1 MKPYELIRTAMN
13 LSEQIGDYK
22 KADFFATEGLKLAQI
37 NNYELT
43 PEYVTKLKQEI
54 LSLKS
59 QNENLTSSLLE
70 TQNKLSQVPK
80 WFNMSQNVPG
90 AYNAFPQP
98 GTMMNI
104 RVPDGNV
111 TNIDMTQEDSFGVPM
126 EVR

>member
-13 LSEQIGDYK
+13 LSEQVGDYK
-22 KADFFATEGLKLAQI
+22 KADYFANEGLKLAQF
-37 NNYELT
+37 NEYKLT
-43 PEYVTKLKQEI
+43 PEYVTKIEQEV

-70 TQNKLSQVPK
+70 TQNKLSQIPK
-80 WFNMSQNVPG
+80 WFYQSQNVPG

-104 RVPDGNV
+104 RVPDGNE
-111 TNIDMTQEDSFGVPM
+111 TNIDMTNQDSFGVPM
-126 EVR
+126 EIR

>member
-1 MKPYELIRTAMN
+1 MN

-59 QNENLTSSLLE
+59 QNENLTFSLLE
-70 TQNKLSQVPK
+70 TQNKLSQVPQ
-80 WFNMSQNVPG
+80 WFYQSQNVPG

-111 TNIDMTQEDSFGVPM
+111 TNIDMTGPDSFGVPM